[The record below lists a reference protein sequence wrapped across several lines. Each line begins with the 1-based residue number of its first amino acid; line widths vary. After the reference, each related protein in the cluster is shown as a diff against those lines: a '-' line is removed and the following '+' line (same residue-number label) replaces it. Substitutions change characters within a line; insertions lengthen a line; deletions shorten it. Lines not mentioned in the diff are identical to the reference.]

1 MRSTTDNNSYTG
13 SKGAFGMCEFLINN
27 IPEHQGYYE
36 VFAGSAKLFEN
47 KIIAKQSNVLV
58 ELDNT
63 QTDILRKKYGD
74 IASVFWDD
82 AYIFLKDRLFFFTR
96 KDFIYLD
103 PPYPASSR
111 KSKAPLYKCEMLEDS
126 QHRKLLQ
133 LIKKIDANIMIST
146 RRNRLYDTMLKGWYK
161 KEFLTA
167 DRGGAAYEVIYMN
180 YDISQMELHQ
190 YDYIGNGS
198 IDRQRIKRKAQ
209 RTLNKI
215 VELPFHERSFILQE
229 IVKKYAAEVKTYLS
243 V

>member
-1 MRSTTDNNSYTG
+1 MRSPTDNNSYTG

-27 IPEHQGYYE
+27 TPEHMCYHE
-36 VFAGSAKLFEN
+36 VFAGSAKLFGKKKPAHFN
-47 KIIAKQSNVLV
+47 DLV
-58 ELDNT
+58 EIDREQCQKLIEYPFGVEMYLVHNVSAFT
-63 QTDILRKKYGD
+63 Y
-74 IASVFWDD
+74 
-82 AYIFLKDRLFFFTR
+82 LKDRKFG
-96 KDFIYLD
+96 KNHFIYLD
-103 PPYPASSR
+103 PPYIDESR
-111 KSKAPLYKCEMLEDS
+111 KSQKPLYKYEMLQPD
-126 QHRKLLQ
+126 QHKELLT
-133 LIKKIDANIMIST
+133 LIKGIDANIMIST

-229 IVKKYAAEVKTYLS
+229 IVKKYAAEVQTYLK
-243 V
+243 